1 VNGHIAD
8 CLSFEKD
15 AVEMTIELA
24 ASLAVDGNA
33 ATFSCTDST
42 EAFPWWAVDL
52 GVYSQVDQV
61 TITFPYENGEN
72 CNHCRSCF
80 VH

>member
-24 ASLAVDGNA
+24 ASLAVDGDA
-33 ATFSCTDST
+33 ATHSCTGST
-42 EAFPWWAVDL
+42 EALPWWAVDL
-52 GVYSQVDQV
+52 GAYSEVGKV
-61 TITFPYENGEN
+61 TIILPVANGEN
-72 CNHCRSCF
+72 CNYCRSCF